1 MVAGRNGAMVGA
13 MSPFSRKLLRY
24 GASVAFF
31 ACGLSLLAAG
41 WPAGIAWTLIVVSL
55 ALAVQWTNAIGPP
68 SDRPSQDGR
77 HGGQH
82 SGRVERRDVADARRT
97 LSGPR

>member
-24 GASVAFF
+24 GASVASF

-41 WPAGIAWTLIVVSL
+41 GPAGFAWTLIVVSL
-55 ALAVQWTNAIGPP
+55 GLAVQWTNAIGPP
-68 SDRPSQDGR
+68 SGGPRQDVTPSEP
-77 HGGQH
+77 
-82 SGRVERRDVADARRT
+82 VERRDVADARRA